1 LLTDANVNNLKLTVF
16 DFIESILINFILKG
30 FDEILELAEKG
41 DNKLIDMLVR
51 DIYGTNYESLGLSDD
66 LIASSLGKA
75 TRSIFDNNCTREELL
90 TKFKQEDIVKSI
102 LLMICYDVSQ
112 IASLYA
118 RLYNVNKVFFGG
130 YFIHGSEITMKFLK
144 HGISYWSQV
153 LNLKLSIVEK

>member
-1 LLTDANVNNLKLTVF
+1 MNLNFLIISQQK
-16 DFIESILINFILKG
+16 DFPIFLILEC

-41 DNKLIDMLVR
+41 DNKPIDMLVR
-51 DIYGTNYESLGLSDD
+51 DIYGSGYESLGLSDD

-75 TRSIFDNNCTREELL
+75 TRSVFDNNCTREELL
-90 TKFKQEDIVKSI
+90 AKFKQEDIVKSI

-130 YFIHGSEITMKFLK
+130 YFIHGSEITMKFLQ

-153 LNLKLSIVEK
+153 